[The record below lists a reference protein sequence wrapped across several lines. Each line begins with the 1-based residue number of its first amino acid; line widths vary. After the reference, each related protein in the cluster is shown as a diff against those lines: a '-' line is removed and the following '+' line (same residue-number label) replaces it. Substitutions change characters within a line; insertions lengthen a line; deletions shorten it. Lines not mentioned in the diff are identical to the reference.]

1 MKVEIVKCISDKS
14 ENLQYLRITNH
25 TFPELCSAISAVT
38 QSVQWMFQNAFYSF
52 ENGETI
58 IIVDDKLEVKYFVRL
73 CEFIV
78 DLCKQDDR
86 ILVEKKIC
94 TSWNYTVIDD
104 IANIDF
110 LEFVRI

>member
-1 MKVEIVKCISDKS
+1 MKVEIVKCISNKLG
-14 ENLQYLRITNH
+14 NLQYLRITNH

-58 IIVDDKLEVKYFVRL
+58 IIVNDEIEMKYFAKL

-78 DLCKQDDR
+78 DLCKQDNS
-86 ILVEKKIC
+86 ILVEEKIC
-94 TSWNYTVIDD
+94 TNWSYTVLGD

-110 LEFVRI
+110 IEL